1 MRLIERINAL
11 AKIGQTPE
19 GICRISGTKED
30 LAGKSLVVQWMLD
43 AGMSV
48 RRDGYNNIIGRL
60 DGVGA
65 PIVTGSHTDTV
76 PTAGKF
82 DGALGVI
89 AAIEAAEELKGQLNS
104 PLEVIIFDDE
114 ENTMS
119 GSLGYCAE
127 EPNILSLIHI

>member
-1 MRLIERINAL
+1 
-11 AKIGQTPE
+11 
-19 GICRISGTKED
+19 
-30 LAGKSLVVQWMLD
+30 MLD

-60 DGVGA
+60 DGTGA

-89 AAIEAAEELKGQLNS
+89 AAIEAAEELTY
-104 PLEVIIFDDE
+104 
-114 ENTMS
+114 NTGIRLRYS
-119 GSLGYCAE
+119 
-127 EPNILSLIHI
+127 

>member
-1 MRLIERINAL
+1 MTRLIQRINEL
-11 AKIGQTPE
+11 AKIGWTPE
-19 GICRISGTKED
+19 GICRTAGSPADK
-30 LAGKSLVVQWMLD
+30 AGKSMVVQWMLD

-60 DGVGA
+60 GPNFGA
-65 PIVTGSHTDTV
+65 PIVPGSHTDTV

-89 AAIEAAEELKGQLNS
+89 AAIEAAEALKDEVVN

-119 GSLGYCAE
+119 GSIGYCA
-127 EPNILSLIHI
+127 